1 MGNIGQFLPLLVVLD
16 ARYIC
21 LILVASENKIF
32 DFSFRF
38 HSQYHSFVDN
48 KTSSVY
54 FLKVEVEDV
63 GNSLD
68 ASSSD
73 LTIIK
78 VNGNQLF
85 FTNKKA

>member
-1 MGNIGQFLPLLVVLD
+1 M
-16 ARYIC
+16 
-21 LILVASENKIF
+21 
-32 DFSFRF
+32 
-38 HSQYHSFVDN
+38 
-48 KTSSVY
+48 SSVY

-78 VNGNQLF
+78 VNGNQFF

>member
-1 MGNIGQFLPLLVVLD
+1 MIDDNV
-16 ARYIC
+16 
-21 LILVASENKIF
+21 S
-32 DFSFRF
+32 SF
-38 HSQYHSFVDN
+38 
-48 KTSSVY
+48 Y

-78 VNGNQLF
+78 VGGNQF
-85 FTNKKA
+85 YFTNKKS